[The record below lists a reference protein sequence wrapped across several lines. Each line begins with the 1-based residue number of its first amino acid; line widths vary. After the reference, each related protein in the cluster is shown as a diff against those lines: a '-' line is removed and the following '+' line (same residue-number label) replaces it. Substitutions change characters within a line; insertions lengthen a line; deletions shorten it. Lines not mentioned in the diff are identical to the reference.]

1 MEYANVPDH
10 FQDGTGIQHD
20 EKVEHLQPGER
31 REMTSKTM
39 QLLNEIKRKVKSQI
53 TGQPEFKHVDQIIEA
68 AVMQYYNAL
77 KREKHL

>member
-1 MEYANVPDH
+1 
-10 FQDGTGIQHD
+10 
-20 EKVEHLQPGER
+20 
-31 REMTSKTM
+31 MTSKTM

-68 AVMQYYNAL
+68 AVVQYYNAL